1 MMTGKTAKRDDLRVV
16 VMGAGMAG
24 ILSGIKLREAG
35 YSNTVIYE
43 KAARVGGTWRENTYP
58 GLTCDVPSHAYTY
71 SFEPNPDWSY
81 LMPPGAEV
89 QDYFERTAK
98 KYNVDEM
105 IRFNE
110 EIIRCE
116 FKNGRWHLDM
126 KSGLH
131 DEADVVIAATG
142 VLHHPSLPTIPGL
155 DNFQGTMFHS
165 SRWDH
170 SVPLDGRRIG
180 VIGNGSTGVQL
191 ICALAGR
198 AAKVQHFQRTAQW
211 IMPIENFA
219 FTEEQKAAFRAD
231 RALLHSVQNDATY
244 LANVER
250 FTNAVADAA
259 SPEIAQIE
267 AIVLD
272 NLEQSVADPVLRE
285 KLRPNYRAACKRLIF
300 SPSYYSAIQHPDAE
314 LVSDGIECI
323 EATGIRTRDGR
334 LHELDLLVLATGFKA
349 DQFMR
354 PMNVVGR
361 NGLKLNDIWAKRPNA
376 YLAVAIPEFPN
387 FFMLNGPT
395 GPVGN
400 FSLIDVAEQQ
410 WGYIAQLIER
420 LRSGASQE
428 ISVTQNAMDTYE
440 QARLA
445 AAKNTIFASG
455 CNSWYL
461 DAEGVPA
468 SWPWSYSRFKEA
480 MTKPQ
485 LDAYGLSD

>member
-1 MMTGKTAKRDDLRVV
+1 M
-16 VMGAGMAG
+16 
-24 ILSGIKLREAG
+24 
-35 YSNTVIYE
+35 
-43 KAARVGGTWRENTYP
+43 
-58 GLTCDVPSHAYTY
+58 
-71 SFEPNPDWSY
+71 
-81 LMPPGAEV
+81 
-89 QDYFERTAK
+89 
-98 KYNVDEM
+98 
-105 IRFNE
+105 
-110 EIIRCE
+110 
-116 FKNGRWHLDM
+116 
-126 KSGLH
+126 
-131 DEADVVIAATG
+131 
-142 VLHHPSLPTIPGL
+142 
-155 DNFQGTMFHS
+155 
-165 SRWDH
+165 
-170 SVPLDGRRIG
+170 
-180 VIGNGSTGVQL
+180 
-191 ICALAGR
+191 
-198 AAKVQHFQRTAQW
+198 
-211 IMPIENFA
+211 
-219 FTEEQKAAFRAD
+219 
-231 RALLHSVQNDATY
+231 
-244 LANVER
+244 
-250 FTNAVADAA
+250 
-259 SPEIAQIE
+259 
-267 AIVLD
+267 
-272 NLEQSVADPVLRE
+272 
-285 KLRPNYRAACKRLIF
+285 
-300 SPSYYSAIQHPDAE
+300 
-314 LVSDGIECI
+314 SDGIECI